1 MPADA
6 EFEECDGYLSV
17 RILTCESVDQM
28 CAVAERIL
36 EECETRG
43 LSKVL
48 IDALALMETM
58 PVISYYEAG
67 VRCADLRRRYVKVA
81 CVVQHQATNPDRFF
95 ENVLQNRGVH
105 YRWFL
110 DGDQAQR
117 WLLEQQG

>member
-1 MPADA
+1 MPAEA
-6 EFEECDGYLSV
+6 VFEERDGCLRV
-17 RILTCESVDQM
+17 RILACESTDQL

-36 EECETRG
+36 EECETRR

-48 IDALALMETM
+48 IDALAVLETM

-67 VRCADLRRRYVKVA
+67 VRCADMSRRYLKVA
-81 CVVQHQATNPDRFF
+81 CVVQPQATNPDRFF

-117 WLLEQQG
+117 WLQ